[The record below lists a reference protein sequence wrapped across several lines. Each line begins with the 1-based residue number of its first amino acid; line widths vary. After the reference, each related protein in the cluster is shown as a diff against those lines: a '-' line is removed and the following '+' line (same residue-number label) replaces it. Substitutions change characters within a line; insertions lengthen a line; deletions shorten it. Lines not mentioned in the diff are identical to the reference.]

1 MAEEEGFE
9 PPRPVKALSVF
20 KTDPFSR
27 TWVFLQNYMDLAG
40 LEPATIRLE
49 GGCSIQLS
57 YGRFYL
63 HSVRSADLKLRPLK
77 KLFLL
82 SHLTQQQAVLDK
94 RGECYRGSKQS
105 STANSKKFQL
115 DKGVTTAVSRFAFA
129 V

>member
-1 MAEEEGFE
+1 MLYPAEL
-9 PPRPVKALSVF
+9 RALLSAF
-20 KTDPFSR
+20 CSER
-27 TWVFLQNYMDLAG
+27 
-40 LEPATIRLE
+40 RLE
-49 GGCSIQLS
+49 APA
-57 YGRFYL
+57 
-63 HSVRSADLKLRPLK
+63 VEEAV
-77 KLFLL
+77 LL

>member
-1 MAEEEGFE
+1 MLYQLSYAHHITFCLCQKPEMAH
-9 PPRPVKALSVF
+9 P
-20 KTDPFSR
+20 
-27 TWVFLQNYMDLAG
+27 AG